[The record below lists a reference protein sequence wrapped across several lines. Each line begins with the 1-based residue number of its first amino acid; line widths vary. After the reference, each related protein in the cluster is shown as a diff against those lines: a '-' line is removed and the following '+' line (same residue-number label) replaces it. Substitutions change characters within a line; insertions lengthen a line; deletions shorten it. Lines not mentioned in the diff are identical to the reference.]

1 MGHELRGAV
10 GKYEINMDE
19 GVFQTLGQAYLSP
32 PRLPPP
38 RLLLPP
44 LLQFLLKKSVSH
56 NS

>member
-38 RLLLPP
+38 RLLPP